1 MLMSAESRTSET
13 HTRQET
19 LLISPEKPK
28 CLRGK
33 NVKKEATS
41 GQRER
46 ECTEK
51 RTIIEYNR

>member
-1 MLMSAESRTSET
+1 MSAGSRTSET
-13 HTRQET
+13 RTRQDT

-33 NVKKEATS
+33 SVKKELTS
-41 GQRER
+41 EQCER

-51 RTIIEYNR
+51 RTVIKYN